1 VRLLNVATVGM
12 VSSGLKRLPPRRYGE
27 VGVCKMFARIVL
39 GAVTAAAMVA
49 PALAG
54 MMTADE
60 ARRFVAG
67 KVFAFT
73 CFDGTRGAGRIL
85 DDMGAAGAVQ
95 FSGAGPIRHV
105 RLPGNTLQVRGQA
118 VCASIKGVPFEPCFN
133 LDKQDERSFRGS
145 VSGMGFAYCDFRH
158 QGATQMLIA
167 RAVARPR
174 SHRADRTGS
183 LDSSRAEVT
192 AVETPRVD
200 SMKLEPARSEPKS
213 ESKSEPRPEAAKSES
228 ALELRRSTE

>member
-1 VRLLNVATVGM
+1 ML
-12 VSSGLKRLPPRRYGE
+12 
-27 VGVCKMFARIVL
+27 ARFVL
-39 GAVTAAAMVA
+39 GAVAAGAVIA

-54 MMTADE
+54 QMMNADE

-85 DDMGAAGAVQ
+85 DDMGATGAVQ
-95 FSGAGPIRHV
+95 FSGAGPVRHL

-118 VCASIKGVPFEPCFN
+118 VCASIKGIPFEPCFN
-133 LDKQDERSFRGS
+133 LDKKDERSFRGS

-158 QGATQMLIA
+158 QGAAQMLMA

-174 SHRADRTGS
+174 SLHPSEQAQSADASRT
-183 LDSSRAEVT
+183 EV
-192 AVETPRVD
+192 
-200 SMKLEPARSEPKS
+200 SAR
-213 ESKSEPRPEAAKSES
+213 
-228 ALELRRSTE
+228 

>member
-1 VRLLNVATVGM
+1 ML
-12 VSSGLKRLPPRRYGE
+12 
-27 VGVCKMFARIVL
+27 ARFVL
-39 GAVTAAAMVA
+39 GTVTAGAMIV

-60 ARRFVAG
+60 ARKFVAG

-85 DDMGAAGAVQ
+85 DDMGAAGSIQ

-105 RLPGNTLQVRGQA
+105 RLPGNTLQVRGQT

-158 QGATQMLIA
+158 QGGGQQMLMA
-167 RAVARPR
+167 RSVARPR
-174 SHRADRTGS
+174 SLPAAEARPADA
-183 LDSSRAEVT
+183 RAEVSARVT
-192 AVETPRVD
+192 TPAVD
-200 SMKLEPARSEPKS
+200 SAKLEPVK
-213 ESKSEPRPEAAKSES
+213 PEAPPAKTES
-228 ALELRRSTE
+228 VPELRSTTN

>member
-1 VRLLNVATVGM
+1 ML
-12 VSSGLKRLPPRRYGE
+12 
-27 VGVCKMFARIVL
+27 ARFVL
-39 GAVTAAAMVA
+39 GAVAAGAVIA

-54 MMTADE
+54 QMMNAEE

-95 FSGAGPIRHV
+95 FSGAGPIRHL

-118 VCASIKGVPFEPCFN
+118 VCASIKGIPFEPCFN

-158 QGATQMLIA
+158 QGAAQMLMA

-174 SHRADRTGS
+174 SLRAPERTGS
-183 LDSSRAEVT
+183 VEVS
-192 AVETPRVD
+192 AHVETPRVE
-200 SMKLEPARSEPKS
+200 SARIEPVKTEARPEPAKP
-213 ESKSEPRPEAAKSES
+213 ES
-228 ALELRRSTE
+228 APELRHSTE